1 MKYAVDR
8 IEENI
13 VILEEITSKEKKEIP
28 LEELP
33 QNIKEGTIIHYE
45 NNKYILD
52 KKEEIKRR
60 SSIKAKFAMLRKKS

>member
-52 KKEEIKRR
+52 KKEETKRR